1 MSKIKKQYE
10 ACKKCELNIVETK
23 DLIMALW
30 DAILIAEGGRRADI
44 TPVGKTKVAIP
55 SNFQGESIDAC
66 MSVLP
71 KRNKPTLKAIG

>member
-1 MSKIKKQYE
+1 MSKIEKQYE
-10 ACKKCELNIVETK
+10 PCKKCELNIVETK

-44 TPVGKTKVAIP
+44 APVGKTKVAIP
-55 SNFQGESIDAC
+55 CSLQGGSIDAC

-71 KRNKPTLKAIG
+71 KRDKPTLKAIG